1 MSALLLQC
9 DIKSRAKALTFMDP
23 YKRYSLMPSLPSC
36 IRERTCITRTV
47 KELGKLYLNRADVL
61 HTLPSSL
68 FAS

>member
-1 MSALLLQC
+1 
-9 DIKSRAKALTFMDP
+9 MDP